1 MTKFITSVLGV
12 FLTILI
18 SVSASIAQPSDDV
31 QLAQYY
37 FQNGE
42 FDKAAM
48 YYEKLYGQQPND
60 VYYGYLLSSYIEL
73 RDFKEAEKLIKKQLK
88 RSQDDPRYVV
98 DLGDLYIKMGDSS
111 KGKLQYENAIKNLSD
126 QQRDII
132 NLANA
137 FIRKGMYDY
146 ALETY
151 QRGKKLLKNAY
162 PFHYEIANLY
172 GLTGEFGKMVDE
184 YLTLLEVSEAYL
196 QTIQNQIH
204 RYVDFENDIEKVE
217 SLRQKLLK
225 ETQRAPQIDA
235 YAELLIWLY
244 MQKKSFASA
253 LVQVKAID
261 KRKAEDG
268 MRLMTLAQTCMTNHD
283 FKTAVKCYEYVIGK
297 DPVSPYYQT
306 AKMNLVDAMRS
317 ELEHTAN
324 PTSEQYIAL
333 EQMYI
338 TTLNDLGRNA
348 NTAEMMRNLALLQAF
363 QLNKTAEATNL
374 LDEAILLPNLEK
386 SMKAEIKMSLA
397 DIQLSEGYIW
407 DASLLYSQVEK
418 DFKHDIIGHEAKFR
432 NAKISYYTGDFEW
445 AQAQLDVL
453 KASTS
458 KLIANDAME
467 LSLTITDNFAL
478 DTIREPM
485 ERFARA
491 DLFLYQNRLTEAEK
505 TLDSLSRD
513 YPFHALQDEIL
524 YQRFKIAKKRKDFD
538 QCRHFLS
545 LIVLQHGQDILGDNA
560 LYNLA
565 IIEEEV
571 FNEPEKAKE
580 HYRKLMLDYP
590 GSLFVVDARNRFRKL
605 RGDFDGDAKP
615 VEEGQPH
622 FHP

>member
-1 MTKFITSVLGV
+1 MIKPIVLI
-12 FLTILI
+12 FSTILLI
-18 SVSASIAQPSDDV
+18 SPALIAQPTSEP

-37 FQNGE
+37 YQNGE

-48 YYEKLYGQQPND
+48 YYEKLYDQQATD
-60 VYYGYLLSSYIEL
+60 VYYGYLLTCYVEL
-73 RDFKEAEKLIKKQLK
+73 RDFKEAEKLVKKQLK

-98 DLGDLYIKMGDSS
+98 DLGDLYIKMGDSA
-111 KGKLQYENAIKNLSD
+111 KGKAQYDNAIKNLSD
-126 QQRDII
+126 QQRDVI

-151 QRGKKLLKNAY
+151 QRGKKLMKNVY

-172 GLTGEFGKMVDE
+172 GLTGEFDKMVDE
-184 YLTLLEVSEAYL
+184 YMTLLDVSEAYL
-196 QTIQNQIH
+196 QTVQNQIN
-204 RYVDFENDIEKVE
+204 RYIDFEHDNVKVE

-225 ETQRAPQIDA
+225 QTQRAPQNDA
-235 YAELLIWLY
+235 YAEMLIWLF

-253 LVQVKAID
+253 LIQVKAID
-261 KRKAEDG
+261 KRKNEDG
-268 MRLMTLAQTCMTNHD
+268 MRLMTLAQTCVTNHD
-283 FKTAVKCYEYVIGK
+283 FKTAVKCYEYV
-297 DPVSPYYQT
+297 VSKEPQSPFYVT
-306 AKMNLVDAMRS
+306 AKMNLVSTMSS
-317 ELEHTAN
+317 ELEHLAN
-324 PTSEQYIAL
+324 PNQEQYLEL
-333 EQMYI
+333 EQLYH
-338 TTLNDLGRNA
+338 TTLNDLGRKA
-348 NTAEMMRNLALLQAF
+348 NTAELMRNLALLKAF
-363 QLNKTAEATNL
+363 QLNKTDEATDL
-374 LDEAILLPNLEK
+374 LDEVINLPNLDR
-386 SMKAEIKMSLA
+386 SVLAEAKMSLA
-397 DIQLSEGYIW
+397 DIQLAEGYIW

-453 KASTS
+453 KGSTS
-458 KLIANDAME
+458 KLIANDAMD

-491 DLFLYQNRLTEAEK
+491 DLLLYQNRLTEAEQ
-505 TLDSLSRD
+505 TLDSLGRD

-524 YQRFKIAKKRKDFD
+524 YQRFKIAKKRKDFE
-538 QCRHFLS
+538 QCRHFLN

-565 IIEEEV
+565 LIEEEIIHDS
-571 FNEPEKAKE
+571 EKAQE
-580 HYRKLMLDYP
+580 LYRRLMTEYP

-605 RGDFDGDAKP
+605 RGDFNEDSAPSESD
-615 VEEGQPH
+615 EPH